1 MLITERMRTR
11 RHSRSR
17 VGMRGGTR
25 GKGSK
30 RKSQKASLS
39 RRTALSSLRI
49 MKKPVSRK
57 QITTAHNLL
66 DRMGISTSARNVRT
80 WLQSTSERNLTPSAR
95 ELVSKYDEA
104 VRSSAQTLRNA
115 AKLETMTGKYG
126 MLYRESTKHKKLSAI
141 KEVISSFPRSFENV
155 KGKFKTASKPFGR
168 LNPDDASYFLLYI
181 HTHFVTPA
189 NRPFQPLLIP
199 KEIKEVSYD
208 TDLLIKKY
216 GQDEEELIKNIESKE
231 KHQIIQ
237 YLMEQ
242 ARSPSIFELPD
253 ENELGSETDP
263 NLKILVENI
272 AKSYKNVYLAQG
284 KMNIK
289 VNKYTS
295 PLETIVKN
303 EYAAG
308 EPIPFFFVFQTP
320 KGIIA
325 AHQSHVSIL
334 VLYSGKWYSL
344 GLGYSGFIDDKE
356 AVPSIQRVGLYN
368 PDHVI
373 GIEGSDS
380 DDIPHHLRLIDYG
393 VFKKKHFD
401 RIMRIVEHKSATIK
415 GAGPMVATF
424 GREEEEDDGETQF
437 IVGGLTSQIIP
448 INMQYKYFT
457 CAANKPDSLN
467 CTSFAQYVFSERIEC
482 SVVGAMGG
490 AGGFVVPNFCKRKKH
505 PITAEKLQ
513 EFINVFEGTAPITA
527 ELIRD
532 LTWE

>member
-1 MLITERMRTR
+1 MRTR
-11 RHSRSR
+11 KHSRSR
-17 VGMRGGTR
+17 VGTRGGTRGQGR

-39 RRTALSSLRI
+39 RRSAIQSLRI
-49 MKKPVSRK
+49 IKKPVSRK
-57 QITTAHNLL
+57 QVTTAHTLL
-66 DRMGISTSARNVRT
+66 DRMGISGVSTRNIRT
-80 WLQSTSERNLTPSAR
+80 WLQSTSEMNLTPSAR

-104 VRSSAQTLRNA
+104 VRSSARTLRNA
-115 AKLETMTGKYG
+115 AKFETMAGKYS
-126 MLYRESTKHKKLSAI
+126 MLYRKSTKHKKLSAI
-141 KEVISSFPRSFENV
+141 KEALSSIPTSFENV
-155 KGKFKTASKPFGR
+155 IGKFKTVSKPFGR

-181 HTHFVTPA
+181 HTHFVTPE

-208 TDLLIKKY
+208 NDLLIKKY
-216 GQDEEELIKNIESKE
+216 GQDEEELIQNIESKE
-231 KHQIIQ
+231 MHQIIQ

-242 ARSPSIFELPD
+242 ARSPSVFELPD
-253 ENELGSETDP
+253 ENELNEADP
-263 NLKILVENI
+263 NLENVVANI
-272 AKSYKNVYLAQG
+272 EKSYKNVYLAQG
-284 KMNIK
+284 KINIT

-325 AHQSHVSIL
+325 AHESHVSIL
-334 VLYSGKWYSL
+334 VLYNGKWYSL
-344 GLGYSGFIDDKE
+344 GLGYSGFVDDQE
-356 AVPSIQRVGLYN
+356 TVPRIQRVGLYN

-424 GREEEEDDGETQF
+424 GREEEDDDGETQF

-490 AGGFVVPNFCKRKKH
+490 AGGFVVPNLCKRKKY
-505 PITAEKLQ
+505 PITAAKLQ
-513 EFINVFEGTAPITA
+513 EFINVFEGNTPITA
-527 ELIRD
+527 EVMGD